1 MVKCICLMVKPIFD
15 GEILSFLMLNSAFSP
30 RFVGGVSSRISPWVA
45 LPLLPICPV
54 AAGAVALAATLRNRA
69 WLGTVAAGILLDVT
83 IFYGTQ
89 YHHDYSMIMINR
101 PIMIMINRPLIH
113 LNPIGLK
120 HYGT

>member
-1 MVKCICLMVKPIFD
+1 M
-15 GEILSFLMLNSAFSP
+15 
-30 RFVGGVSSRISPWVA
+30 GGVSSRISPWVA

-101 PIMIMINRPLIH
+101 SLIH